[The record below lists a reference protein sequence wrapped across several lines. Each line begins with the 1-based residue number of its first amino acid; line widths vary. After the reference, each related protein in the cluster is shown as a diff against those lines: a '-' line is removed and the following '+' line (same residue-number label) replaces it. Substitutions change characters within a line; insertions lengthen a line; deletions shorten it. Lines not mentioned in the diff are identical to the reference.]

1 MRRSDR
7 KRNKSNGRFDEAF
20 DGWKAKRDCCVI
32 LLMFL
37 EEVIADAI
45 ERYMRL

>member
-20 DGWKAKRDCCVI
+20 DVVI
-32 LLMFL
+32 VDGRQNTIVVLLFC
-37 EEVIADAI
+37 
-45 ERYMRL
+45 